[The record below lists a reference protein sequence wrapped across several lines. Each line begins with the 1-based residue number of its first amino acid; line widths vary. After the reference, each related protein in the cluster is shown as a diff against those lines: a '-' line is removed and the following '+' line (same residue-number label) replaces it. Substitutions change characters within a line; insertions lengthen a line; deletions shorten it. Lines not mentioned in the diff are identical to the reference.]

1 MYRAL
6 KYSRLKGKL
15 PEILAKDTASTIE
28 VSSRVIVSCSKRSI
42 VDSADYQALGTHNG
56 MVHILTYEGS
66 KVNSSRPHG
75 ASITCLRL
83 DEENDFVATSSVEG
97 QLPTTK
103 PLRAKLTPRSSS
115 NSFSDKY
122 GKVRIRL

>member
-28 VSSRVIVSCSKRSI
+28 VSSRVIVSETTHCI
-42 VDSADYQALGTHNG
+42 VGLADQQALGTHNG

-75 ASITCLRL
+75 ASITCVRL

-97 QLPTTK
+97 QLPTITL
-103 PLRAKLTPRSSS
+103 LRVKLTLRSGS
-115 NSFSDKY
+115 NPFFDKY
-122 GKVRIRL
+122 RKVRIRL

>member
-28 VSSRVIVSCSKRSI
+28 VSSRVIVSCSCCNI
-42 VDSADYQALGTHNG
+42 LGSAEVQALGTHNG

-75 ASITCLRL
+75 AGITCLRL

-97 QLPTTK
+97 
-103 PLRAKLTPRSSS
+103 
-115 NSFSDKY
+115 
-122 GKVRIRL
+122 

>member
-1 MYRAL
+1 MYSAL

-28 VSSRVIVSCSKRSI
+28 VSSRVIVSQSTRSI
-42 VDSADYQALGTHNG
+42 VGLANDQALGTHNG

-97 QLPTTK
+97 QLPTTN
-103 PLRAKLTPRSSS
+103 RIRVKLTPRSGSYP
-115 NSFSDKY
+115 FIDKY